1 MAAKDLILMGLGPSY
16 KTYLITLGLG
26 SLAAPGS
33 PAAPGSS
40 AGYRPRMDSMEST
53 YRTSPI
59 TQDAYLKAVGDESS
73 YRKSNDE

>member
-16 KTYLITLGLG
+16 KTYLITLGL
-26 SLAAPGS
+26 GS

-59 TQDAYLKAVGDESS
+59 TQDTYLKAGGMDSS